1 MKPFFT
7 TLLILS
13 LFISSFSGIPFS
25 IKQAEAAGSWYNVS
39 WSYRVAL
46 DINPDKVDADLTDF
60 PVYVNLNN
68 LPLDFHTNVNQTDA
82 RDIRVTTSDG
92 TTEVPRELVFYTSA
106 SDTGELH
113 FKAPS
118 ISNTATTTF
127 YIYYGNA
134 SATEPAVTD
143 TYGRNNVWSSYLSV
157 YHLNEVANT
166 TSAGYKDATG
176 SRDGTGVST
185 TLTEVNGAL
194 AGKAANFDGSAD
206 RIGLGNSA
214 AFQLTSGTFSA
225 WINTA
230 SAGAGHR
237 GVVVK
242 GEASGMFLEGDT
254 LSFYDWGSAAT
265 RDSNQDP
272 TNSTWRHNAFTF
284 QSGVGSGSK
293 LYLDGSNVLTNTM
306 TVSNQTV
313 EVQIACNTST
323 PNQHFAGYIDEVR
336 IASSI
341 LTATWLSTE
350 YNNQNSSSTFYTDG
364 AQETDTPVTRAITLK
379 RPSNNFLGLA
389 GWWTFDGGTMTSN
402 IGDSSGNARHGYL
415 SGQTSTTTTIGK
427 LGQALS
433 FDGVNDQVNT
443 NVSIS
448 SMMSSSAGTMSLWMK
463 PNTTVA
469 SNANSFNL
477 PAVIADTAGFSA
489 INIGTVTGQGNKIW
503 LYNWDGNEDRVGVDY
518 TAGEWIHVAWVNDG
532 GTLRSYVNGVASTTV
547 ATGST
552 SNMTGLMRLGRNY
565 QSVFYSGLTDDVR
578 IFNRVLTPTEV
589 KILYLTGQTKV
600 RP

>member
-1 MKPFFT
+1 M
-7 TLLILS
+7 
-13 LFISSFSGIPFS
+13 
-25 IKQAEAAGSWYNVS
+25 V
-39 WSYRVAL
+39 
-46 DINPDKVDADLTDF
+46 
-60 PVYVNLNN
+60 
-68 LPLDFHTNVNQTDA
+68 
-82 RDIRVTTSDG
+82 
-92 TTEVPRELVFYTSA
+92 
-106 SDTGELH
+106 
-113 FKAPS
+113 
-118 ISNTATTTF
+118 
-127 YIYYGNA
+127 
-134 SATEPAVTD
+134 
-143 TYGRNNVWSSYLSV
+143 
-157 YHLNEVANT
+157 
-166 TSAGYKDATG
+166 
-176 SRDGTGVST
+176 
-185 TLTEVNGAL
+185 
-194 AGKAANFDGSAD
+194 
-206 RIGLGNSA
+206 
-214 AFQLTSGTFSA
+214 
-225 WINTA
+225 
-230 SAGAGHR
+230 
-237 GVVVK
+237 
-242 GEASGMFLEGDT
+242 
-254 LSFYDWGSAAT
+254 
-265 RDSNQDP
+265 
-272 TNSTWRHNAFTF
+272 
-284 QSGVGSGSK
+284 
-293 LYLDGSNVLTNTM
+293 SNVADVL
-306 TVSNQTV
+306 
-313 EVQIACNTST
+313 
-323 PNQHFAGYIDEVR
+323 
-336 IASSI
+336 
-341 LTATWLSTE
+341 
-350 YNNQNSSSTFYTDG
+350 
-364 AQETDTPVTRAITLK
+364 
-379 RPSNNFLGLA
+379 
-389 GWWTFDGGTMTSN
+389 
-402 IGDSSGNARHGYL
+402 GNARHGYL

>member
-1 MKPFFT
+1 MKN
-7 TLLILS
+7 ILKKS
-13 LFISSFSGIPFS
+13 LFILFLLTLYIVPFHS
-25 IKQAEAAGSWYNVS
+25 VYAAWYNAS
-39 WSYRVAL
+39 WTYRVKITV
-46 DINPDKVDADLTDF
+46 DNTKVDADLTDF
-60 PVYVNLNN
+60 PVYVNLAN
-68 LPLDFHTNVNQTDA
+68 LVAGFHTNVKANGA
-82 RDIRVTTSDG
+82 DIRVTKSDG
-92 TTEVPRELVFYTSA
+92 TTEVPREVVFYDSA
-106 SDTGELH
+106 TDTGELH
-113 FKAPS
+113 FKADGTL
-118 ISNTATTTF
+118 SNTVDTDF

-134 SATEPAVTD
+134 GASEPAVTD

-157 YHLNEVANT
+157 YHLNEAANT
-166 TSAGYKDATG
+166 TSGGYKDATG

-350 YNNQNSSSTFYTDG
+350 YNNQSSSSTFYVDG
-364 AQETDTPVTRAITLK
+364 AEESKPTSGTVAPTVT
-379 RPSNNFLGLA
+379 
-389 GWWTFDGGTMTSN
+389 
-402 IGDSSGNARHGYL
+402 
-415 SGQTSTTTTIGK
+415 TSTASSITQTTATLNGSISATGGEDATQHGFAYGTDSLLSSVIATTTEGVK
-427 LGQALS
+427 VGTGS
-433 FDGVNDQVNT
+433 FT
-443 NVSIS
+443 SAIAS
-448 SMMSSSAGTMSLWMK
+448 LTAGT
-463 PNTTVA
+463 T
-469 SNANSFNL
+469 
-477 PAVIADTAGFSA
+477 
-489 INIGTVTGQGNKIW
+489 
-503 LYNWDGNEDRVGVDY
+503 YY
-518 TAGEWIHVAWVNDG
+518 
-532 GTLRSYVNGVASTTV
+532 LRSYATNSGGTGYGSIESFITLLQETTRFIRLQGV
-547 ATGST
+547 
-552 SNMTGLMRLGRNY
+552 RLRG
-565 QSVFYSGLTDDVR
+565 VR
-578 IFNRVLTPTEV
+578 LR
-589 KILYLTGQTKV
+589 
-600 RP
+600 